1 MLFAGQVPQVPTIW
15 RVALPCSDRK
25 EGKVNILIDLTLFGS
40 LGNSLQDDDKKSPL
54 TTKLRLKRS
63 KMCTVAETGT
73 AKSGPG
79 SGPSGGVRREDLTPT
94 TPPHMVFLGALLSAV
109 IVIVLLIIC
118 AVVIHMRSR
127 NKFEPIS
134 AKTPP
139 PCGPSASATSTTTF
153 MQQQQQLQQQ
163 HQQLQL
169 QQQHHIYE
177 PIPAMA
183 LPQYNSIGRPG
194 NFERN

>member
-1 MLFAGQVPQVPTIW
+1 
-15 RVALPCSDRK
+15 
-25 EGKVNILIDLTLFGS
+25 
-40 LGNSLQDDDKKSPL
+40 
-54 TTKLRLKRS
+54 
-63 KMCTVAETGT
+63 
-73 AKSGPG
+73 
-79 SGPSGGVRREDLTPT
+79 
-94 TPPHMVFLGALLSAV
+94 
-109 IVIVLLIIC
+109 
-118 AVVIHMRSR
+118 
-127 NKFEPIS
+127 
-134 AKTPP
+134 
-139 PCGPSASATSTTTF
+139 